1 MSEIDFNKF
10 DFTEVLSFD
19 TEFVPEHLKKPN
31 DYTPST
37 RDNFLDDTLEIKRID
52 STELC
57 INFRKSNVNEAYVE
71 DEVPNKP
78 HNLVD
83 YINKYE
89 FSEILDSS
97 ESLIESFEEVS
108 ETSKPNEIMLSVTSI
123 LNDLNLNNQYSEKAS
138 LSGKSYQSEKFFKLV
153 FAGDSAVGKTSFIM
167 RYCKGE
173 FSNVTSATLGVDFYM
188 KSIKL
193 NNNNNNNDNDDEIQ
207 LQLWDTC
214 GQERFRSIAK
224 SYFRRADGVVLMY
237 DVTCEQS
244 FLNVR
249 EWIHSI
255 NEISDRTVPII
266 IIGNKTDLRDDK
278 NSNYSKCISYN
289 DGFKFAKENGAL
301 FVETSIKDGTN
312 VERSLKDMCHILV
325 NKQEDK
331 PVKPEPPSIGFSL
344 SAFNKKKLANVKSRC
359 C

>member
-1 MSEIDFNKF
+1 
-10 DFTEVLSFD
+10 
-19 TEFVPEHLKKPN
+19 
-31 DYTPST
+31 
-37 RDNFLDDTLEIKRID
+37 
-52 STELC
+52 
-57 INFRKSNVNEAYVE
+57 
-71 DEVPNKP
+71 
-78 HNLVD
+78 
-83 YINKYE
+83 
-89 FSEILDSS
+89 
-97 ESLIESFEEVS
+97 
-108 ETSKPNEIMLSVTSI
+108 
-123 LNDLNLNNQYSEKAS
+123 
-138 LSGKSYQSEKFFKLV
+138 
-153 FAGDSAVGKTSFIM
+153 M

-193 NNNNNNNDNDDEIQ
+193 NNNNNNNDNDDDEIQ

-289 DGFKFAKENGAL
+289 DGFKFAK
-301 FVETSIKDGTN
+301 VYIQD
-312 VERSLKDMCHILV
+312 
-325 NKQEDK
+325 
-331 PVKPEPPSIGFSL
+331 
-344 SAFNKKKLANVKSRC
+344 
-359 C
+359 